1 MAECHSKK
9 TTTTP
14 PGANSGFD
22 LYGGIMFNGKRVGTT
37 GTGKI
42 DRFQGWSSYNNNDG
56 QGSVAA
62 GETRISNYPKED
74 SFTYSSIYTS
84 DGGFRKE
91 SSPPQQQETTHKSDS
106 TARVVSSS
114 TSGGGSSTT
123 TTGAGSLR
131 NGSFVN
137 CSSPRRLSGGCQSES
152 SSIGTRKS
160 AGDGGG
166 SASED
171 GRRSSIGCGVP
182 PLGNSAAGSSSAKGA
197 GSTTGLNSNDA
208 SPPGLPLHCRS
219 SSTEENFRKYTH
231 SRHRR
236 QMSDVG
242 GSARADAVFGGGEN
256 NFQSSRQNSVSGDLS
271 SSSSSG
277 GGGGGGSSS
286 TAASTP
292 RTTTGC
298 DSSPYW
304 SRSDSDRSSSK
315 GGGGGSGSSSS
326 GGSPTVLS
334 LKVGS
339 STSADCPSPRA
350 GSSTS
355 SSGSS
360 RGSSLAGSPTVG
372 RSSSVGSLFGNNITS
387 VGASATAESS
397 SIGTAP
403 PTRSIS
409 CNAGILR
416 GAGSSGGG
424 LLVSGKI
431 GVNCIVG
438 LLQKAQGLICVYQVC
453 AFLQRCCWWEC
464 DTMCAIVCLAGLPW

>member
-1 MAECHSKK
+1 
-9 TTTTP
+9 
-14 PGANSGFD
+14 
-22 LYGGIMFNGKRVGTT
+22 
-37 GTGKI
+37 
-42 DRFQGWSSYNNNDG
+42 
-56 QGSVAA
+56 
-62 GETRISNYPKED
+62 
-74 SFTYSSIYTS
+74 
-84 DGGFRKE
+84 
-91 SSPPQQQETTHKSDS
+91 
-106 TARVVSSS
+106 
-114 TSGGGSSTT
+114 
-123 TTGAGSLR
+123 
-131 NGSFVN
+131 
-137 CSSPRRLSGGCQSES
+137 
-152 SSIGTRKS
+152 
-160 AGDGGG
+160 
-166 SASED
+166 
-171 GRRSSIGCGVP
+171 
-182 PLGNSAAGSSSAKGA
+182 
-197 GSTTGLNSNDA
+197 
-208 SPPGLPLHCRS
+208 
-219 SSTEENFRKYTH
+219 
-231 SRHRR
+231 
-236 QMSDVG
+236 
-242 GSARADAVFGGGEN
+242 
-256 NFQSSRQNSVSGDLS
+256 
-271 SSSSSG
+271 
-277 GGGGGGSSS
+277 
-286 TAASTP
+286 
-292 RTTTGC
+292 
-298 DSSPYW
+298 
-304 SRSDSDRSSSK
+304 
-315 GGGGGSGSSSS
+315 
-326 GGSPTVLS
+326 VLS